1 MIINFIGLL
10 MCLLKSLLILILHFW
25 FSIHIALKFFV
36 RYVYILLTVCIY
48 DCVSQFFDERMV
60 YDIIVKTIYW
70 CAVMAT
76 TAILIGENAI
86 KF

>member
-1 MIINFIGLL
+1 M
-10 MCLLKSLLILILHFW
+10 H
-25 FSIHIALKFFV
+25 
-36 RYVYILLTVCIY
+36 YVYILLTVCIY

-70 CAVMAT
+70 CAVMAKDLT
-76 TAILIGENAI
+76 TAILTGENAI